1 MPKCALKGLE
11 LQDVMF
17 NDVVNCGVSTNEDG
31 NHFVWQ
37 IDYND
42 CGTTK
47 SVSFIA
53 NEGHVSSH
61 TRLSSIHHLV

>member
-1 MPKCALKGLE
+1 MELRVPKCALKGLE
-11 LQDVMF
+11 LSDVMF
-17 NDVVNCGVSTNEDG
+17 NDVDNCALSANEDG

-47 SVSFIA
+47 SVSFLIW
-53 NEGHVSSH
+53 
-61 TRLSSIHHLV
+61 